1 MFITIIQ
8 LFPRSVM
15 LNDNVP
21 ISYVRS
27 LYFLFILIFIQV
39 YARKHKLKSLQCIFA
54 IEQMLTNCEALF
66 YLIPA
71 KQDHA

>member
-8 LFPRSVM
+8 LFPQSVM

-54 IEQMLTNCEALF
+54 IEILTNCEAIF